1 MATIY
6 DLLTKRK
13 YSKLFS
19 FIPVLHLL
27 YILFRLILRKYLYKS
42 KEYAV
47 AVAVTYILYSVSL
60 RFLPP
65 YLSLVLLYCLV
76 SAMAFAAQ
84 KRLCKFDMTPE
95 IANELF
101 SWKAIQ
107 IPVIVIAVLVLL
119 VGSAML
125 HSSRVSDD
133 VAELYAAM
141 KANDQTEFMNLIHPS
156 VRSDYKD
163 FVAERHAAARQGLFD
178 DEVEMN
184 RTHSKVTYSDSNTIT
199 YYFYEIVCGDGIYSL
214 ELEHLKNSR
223 GSGFIMIDFSLPEDA
238 KALEE

>member
-1 MATIY
+1 MTKIY
-6 DLLTKRK
+6 ELLTKRK

-27 YILFRLILRKYLYKS
+27 YILFRLILQKYLYKS
-42 KEYAV
+42 KEYAI
-47 AVAVTYILYSVSL
+47 AVAGTYVLFSVSL

-65 YLSLVLLYCLV
+65 YFSLIILYCLV
-76 SAMAFAAQ
+76 SILAIAAQ
-84 KRLCKFDMTPE
+84 KRMLEFNMTPE
-95 IANELF
+95 IANELV

-107 IPVIVIAVLVLL
+107 IPVIVISILVLL

-133 VAELYAAM
+133 VMELYAAM
-141 KANDQTEFMNLIHPS
+141 KANDQTALMNLIHPS

-163 FVAERHAAARQGLFD
+163 FLAERHAAAQEGLFD
-178 DEVEMN
+178 GEVEMN
-184 RTHSKVTYSDSNTIT
+184 RTHSKVTYSGDNTIT
-199 YYFYEIVCGDGIYSL
+199 YYFYEIVCDDGIYSL

-223 GSGFIMIDFSLPEDA
+223 GSGFTLIDFSLPADA